1 MYLSVVAITL
11 LSVITANA
19 APSSAGCKAFPGD
32 QAWPSTAEWDAFN
45 QTVGGR
51 LVATVPLGT
60 PCHGSTFD
68 NTTCEDLKS
77 KWQFEEIQYVLSSPK
92 KRGRS
97 DSLLVTNL
105 LRL

>member
-1 MYLSVVAITL
+1 MLAVPACVISWYGDVFLGSSPIMYLSVLTATL
-11 LSVITANA
+11 LSVITVNG

-32 QAWPSTAEWDAFN
+32 QAWPSTADWDAFN

-68 NTTCEDLKS
+68 NATCEDLKS
-77 KWQFEEIQYVLSSPK
+77 KWQAEEIQ
-92 KRGRS
+92 
-97 DSLLVTNL
+97 
-105 LRL
+105 